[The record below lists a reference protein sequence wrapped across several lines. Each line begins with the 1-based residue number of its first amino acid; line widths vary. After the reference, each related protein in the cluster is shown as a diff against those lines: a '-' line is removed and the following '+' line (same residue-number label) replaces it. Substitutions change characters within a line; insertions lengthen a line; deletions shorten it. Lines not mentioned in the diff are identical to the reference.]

1 MSQRLVSLNADLSL
15 LRAEGLDVFIGKSK
29 HLFIRGVPY
38 VTAAKQIKS
47 GIIASVLD
55 LAGETTIPPE
65 SHVLFFVGDPP
76 CDEHGSVLPG
86 VSQNTNQA
94 LGEGLVP
101 NHQISRK
108 PTAGPNPGKYANY
121 YEKIKTYIAIICSP
135 AQAID
140 FTVTP
145 YTHPV
150 VVPDEEDDSVFN
162 YLDTAATKAGIVA
175 ANRKLEGPKI
185 AIVGAG
191 GTGSYL
197 LDFVAKTPVAEIHLF
212 DHDVFLNH
220 NAFRC
225 PGAPSLDELGKK
237 HMKVDYLAVVYSRM
251 RQRVIPHN
259 YFIDELTIGQLKEMN
274 FVFICIDKGTSKRL
288 IVDRLQEWGIP
299 FIDVGMG
306 IQLAEDNTLGGIVTV
321 TTSTPNKRDHVGSR
335 TAFADGEALNEYS
348 QNVQISE
355 VNALNAALAVIKWKK
370 LCGYFDDVTKEHYCA
385 YTIRSNQLICED
397 IHET

>member
-1 MSQRLVSLNADLSL
+1 MSQKLVSLNDDLSK
-15 LRAEGLDVFIGKSK
+15 LRAEGLDVFVGKSN
-29 HLFIRGVPY
+29 HLFVRGVPY
-38 VTAAKQIKS
+38 VNAAKQIKS

-65 SHVLFFVGDPP
+65 SHVVFFVGDPP

-94 LGEGLVP
+94 LGDGLAP

-108 PTAGPNPGKYANY
+108 PTTGQTAGKYPNY
-121 YEKIKTYIAIICSP
+121 YDKIKTYIAIICGP

-140 FTVTP
+140 RTVSP

-150 VVPDEEDDSVFN
+150 VVPDEEDDSVLS

-175 ANRKLEGPKI
+175 ANRKLEGLRI
-185 AIVGAG
+185 AIIGVG
-191 GTGSYL
+191 GTGSYV

-212 DHDVFLNH
+212 DHDDFLNH

-225 PGAPSLDELGKK
+225 PGAPSLEDLSKK
-237 HMKVDYLAVVYSRM
+237 QTKVDYLAGIYSRM
-251 RQRVIPHN
+251 RRRIIPHN
-259 YFIDELTIGQLKEMN
+259 CFIDELTIEQLKGMS
-274 FVFICIDKGTSKRL
+274 FVFICIDRGTGRRL
-288 IVDRLQEWGIP
+288 IVDRLQEWSIP

-306 IQLAEDNTLGGIVTV
+306 IQLGEDNTLGGIVTV
-321 TTSTPNKRDHVGSR
+321 TTSTANKRDHVPGR
-335 TAFADGEALNEYS
+335 TAFSDDKAFNEYS

-355 VNALNAALAVIKWKK
+355 LNALNAALAVIKWKK
-370 LCGYFDDVTKEHYCA
+370 LCGYFDDVTNEHYCA
-385 YTIRSNQLICED
+385 YTIRSNQLISED
-397 IHET
+397 VHEA